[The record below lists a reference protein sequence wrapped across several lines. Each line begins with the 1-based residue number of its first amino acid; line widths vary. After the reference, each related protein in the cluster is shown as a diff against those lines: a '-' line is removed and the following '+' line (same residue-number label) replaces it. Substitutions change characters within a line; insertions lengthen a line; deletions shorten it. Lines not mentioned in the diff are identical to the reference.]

1 MNSSVM
7 SGPTNEAVAFEDRLL
22 RAVDVQTQ
30 LGLSRAKVYRL
41 MHLNILPVVRIGGSV
56 RVPQKALF
64 KWIEEN
70 TLPGRKPT
78 Y

>member
-1 MNSSVM
+1 VSA
-7 SGPTNEAVAFEDRLL
+7 EAFEDRLL
-22 RAVDVQTQ
+22 RAFDVQDQ
-30 LGLSRAKVYRL
+30 LGLSRARVYRL

-56 RVPQKALF
+56 NVPRKALF